1 MCRASLFRAV
11 GPDELADIRRLGY
24 LRNPPGIVVKY
35 FAVTRAQ
42 AIWFARQAVAAFGDP
57 PYAII
62 QVETVVSYLPK
73 ISVDR
78 GIRIV
83 VLDDNDLAGLKPRII
98 RYNVA

>member
-1 MCRASLFRAV
+1 MRPASLFRAV
-11 GPDELADIRRLGY
+11 APGELADIRRLGC
-24 LRNPPGIVVKY
+24 LRNPPGILVKY
-35 FAVTRAQ
+35 FALTETEA
-42 AIWFARQAVAAFGDP
+42 AWFARQAVAAFGDP

-62 QVETVVSYLPK
+62 EVKSVVSYLPK